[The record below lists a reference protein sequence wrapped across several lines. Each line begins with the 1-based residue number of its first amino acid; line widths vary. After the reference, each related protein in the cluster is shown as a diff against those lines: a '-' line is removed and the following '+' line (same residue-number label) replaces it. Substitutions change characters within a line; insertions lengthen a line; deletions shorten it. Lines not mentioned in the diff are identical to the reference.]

1 MSQQAVP
8 AFDRTL
14 QESNLWLKEIAR
26 DLHPTTDVAYHALR
40 GVMFTLRDDLTL
52 EEAVDLTAQLPL
64 LIRGVFFEGYRPS
77 QTPAKIRDQDAFLQR
92 VESELAKTG
101 GQVPIPAPQDA
112 TKAVLRTLQAQI
124 SAGEAE
130 QIRTMLHKDVQKLW
144 PEAA

>member
-1 MSQQAVP
+1 
-8 AFDRTL
+8 
-14 QESNLWLKEIAR
+14 
-26 DLHPTTDVAYHALR
+26 
-40 GVMFTLRDDLTL
+40 VMFTLRDDLTL